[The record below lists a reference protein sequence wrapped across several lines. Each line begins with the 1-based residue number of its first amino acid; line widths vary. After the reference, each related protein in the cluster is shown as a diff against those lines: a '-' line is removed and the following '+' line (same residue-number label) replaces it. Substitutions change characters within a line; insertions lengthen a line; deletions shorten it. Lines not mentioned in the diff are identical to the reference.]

1 MFITFSSIETSHV
14 SFLESHFLCLS
25 QAMIGFFMAYFVD
38 GLTGMGLVDQ
48 IGNSFCKACLLTVVV
63 GIILFCLTQDFG
75 NMRRLI
81 NEFTLYDKQWQATR
95 KDGNANTPL
104 QQDQARSRT
113 K

>member
-1 MFITFSSIETSHV
+1 
-14 SFLESHFLCLS
+14 
-25 QAMIGFFMAYFVD
+25 MAYFVD

-48 IGNSFCKACLLTVVV
+48 TCNSLCKACLLTVVV
-63 GIILFCLTQDFG
+63 GIILFLQTQDFD
-75 NMRRLI
+75 NMHRLI
-81 NEFTLYDKQWQATR
+81 DEFTLYDKQWQATW